1 MIVDGLVTLRAY
13 DKLDYFKI
21 EFEHNLEKGANVTFM
36 NHLANRWLG
45 IRIDFVVF
53 LFGFLAAILA
63 VASKGIIPA
72 ELITF
77 TLQNLTDVIP
87 MVSISVRLYTE
98 FENYMTSS
106 QRIFDY
112 TKLEA
117 EDDLVKEK
125 D

>member
-1 MIVDGLVTLRAY
+1 
-13 DKLDYFKI
+13 
-21 EFEHNLEKGANVTFM
+21 M

-53 LFGFLAAILA
+53 LFSILAAVLA
-63 VASKGIIPA
+63 VASKGIISP
-72 ELITF
+72 EMITF

-106 QRIFDY
+106 QRIFEY

-117 EDDLVKEK
+117 EDELIKE
-125 D
+125 